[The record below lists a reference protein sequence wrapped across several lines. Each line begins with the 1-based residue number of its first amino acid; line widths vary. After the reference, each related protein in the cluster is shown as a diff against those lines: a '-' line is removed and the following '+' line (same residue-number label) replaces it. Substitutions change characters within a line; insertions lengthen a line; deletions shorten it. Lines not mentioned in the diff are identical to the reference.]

1 MWRWAA
7 AGGLVCVAG
16 GLIPLRAAGELT
28 LRIVPILLFLV
39 AVTVLAELADEAEV
53 FDLAAV
59 EAARL
64 ARGRTLPLYLVV
76 VALGAATTV
85 VLSLDTTAVLLT
97 PVVLSLAIQLELAP
111 LPFAM
116 AAVWLANTASLLLP
130 VSNLT
135 NLLAVDR
142 LGMSVAGFAGRMW
155 LPALVAVVVTS
166 AVLLVVYR
174 RQLRGTYVVPPRR
187 RPSDPVLFWIA
198 TAVCVA
204 AGPAFVA
211 GAPVWL
217 VACAGA
223 GVLVTCFA
231 VRRRKVLRLALVPW
245 RLVLLVEGLFLVVD
259 TLDRWG
265 LRRALATVAGGAG
278 AGGVARTAVV
288 TAALANVTNN
298 LPAYYAME
306 GVAGSEQ
313 HLLAVLAGANAGPL
327 ILMWGSLA
335 TLLWRERCR
344 SRGVHVTAAHFAAVG
359 AAGVP
364 LVLGAT
370 VVTLLL
376 TA

>member
-7 AGGLVCVAG
+7 AGGVACVAG

-28 LRIVPILLFLV
+28 LRIVPILVFLV

-64 ARGRTLPLYLVV
+64 ARGRTLTLYLVV
-76 VALGAATTV
+76 LALGAATTV

-142 LGMSVAGFAGRMW
+142 LDMSVAEFAGRMW
-155 LPALVAVVVTS
+155 LPALVAVLVTGVVLV
-166 AVLLVVYR
+166 AVYGR
-174 RQLRGTYVVPPRR
+174 RLRGTYVVPPRR

-198 TAVCVA
+198 AAVCVA

-211 GAPVWL
+211 GVPVWL

-223 GVLVTCFA
+223 GVLLACFA
-231 VRRRKVLRLALVPW
+231 VRRRKVLRLSLVPW

-265 LRRALATVAGGAG
+265 LRRALATVAHGAG
-278 AGGVARTAVV
+278 AGGVVRTATL
-288 TAALANVTNN
+288 TAVLANVANN

-306 GVAGSEQ
+306 DAASELR
-313 HLLAVLAGANAGPL
+313 LLAVLTGANAGPL

-344 SRGVHVTAAHFAAVG
+344 SRGVHVSAGHFATVG
-359 AAGVP
+359 AVGVP